1 MANLRTN
8 NLSGE
13 GGRNA
18 IDGSVFFDGSSKL
31 SVPNSADVRLGSN
44 DFTIEAWVRFGSP
57 AGDWD
62 TILGMWDASNTRRTY
77 TLQRKNSDGHL
88 YLYVSPDGG
97 SSNWAFA
104 NGGNLTTGD
113 WHHVAGVRDGNT
125 LRVYING
132 VEVDNSS
139 FSGTVYNNTTDALF
153 IGDVEATDTNNFNGY
168 ISNVRICNGHCLYP
182 NGTTFTPPAQKLTSH
197 YITDDNKTVLL
208 CCQDSDNPLQEA
220 TGKTVTAYGG
230 LVKGDDTELITNSGF
245 TSDISGWTAS
255 GVQWSHSSGA
265 LMHFGNGNTQRNI
278 FQDVTTVIGN
288 RYVFRVEASS
298 AEANTAY
305 WQIIGDS
312 DIAGNNYIADNNNA
326 APLEYVYYFT
336 ANSTT
341 TKIRFYSYDSSNSS
355 NVRSYW
361 YKASLKLAPQ
371 GEAPKVLPPF
381 GTDAGNTFDGA
392 IAMNSSAYMCFPTG
406 RTEERGR
413 GRVVIF
419 GDNAN
424 NTYIEMSSGGIAQL
438 FGLSNFLIA
447 GQHASCSSTTR
458 AVRMNGYS
466 PSTAPIA
473 CNVMEFVTI
482 ATQSNA
488 TDFGDSTRAC
498 RYNTGFGSPTRGIN
512 ANGNTPG
519 DVNAIDY
526 ITIASAGDATD
537 FGDLNTFTGTLAGS
551 TSNSI
556 RGLISGYSP
565 GNNHTE
571 YVTIATTGNGQEFG
585 EATVAMQG
593 RKGAASSTRALFA
606 SGYSQPTFNVI
617 NTIDYFTISTLGN
630 AVDFGDLTVATGG
643 AGGTSDSVRAVFMGG
658 FLNPGS
664 TNVIDVVTI
673 TTTGNAT
680 RFGDMFA
687 TQSTADAATS
697 DSHGGLS

>member
-8 NLSGE
+8 NLCGE

-18 IDGSVFFDGSSKL
+18 YNGSVFFDGTENRLDIAHSTDFDIADANTFECWIYYSSL
-31 SVPNSADVRLGSN
+31 PTNNLFLG
-44 DFTIEAWVRFGSP
+44 IESSYWIGYNHT
-57 AGDWD
+57 G
-62 TILGMWDASNTRRTY
+62 IGGASNKFVFSIY
-77 TLQRKNSDGHL
+77 NGSAWQA
-88 YLYVSPDGG
+88 VS
-97 SSNWAFA
+97 SS
-104 NGGNLTTGD
+104 TTPAVNA
-113 WHHVAGVRDGNT
+113 WHHVAATKDGT
-125 LRVYING
+125 SLKIYING
-132 VEVDNSS
+132 VLENTTTM
-139 FSGTVYNNTTDALF
+139 SGTAANNSDLFNIGRWNDASA
-153 IGDVEATDTNNFNGY
+153 GDGVRGY
-168 ISNVRICNGHCLYP
+168 ISNLRVCKGHAVYTA
-182 NGTTFTPPAQKLTSH
+182 NFTPPTSPLTVH
-197 YITDDNKTVLL
+197 YNSDGDETVLL

-220 TGKTVTAYGG
+220 TGKTLIAYGG
-230 LVKGDDTELITNSGF
+230 LVEADDTELITNSGF

-278 FQDVTTVIGN
+278 FQDVTTVIGR

-305 WQIIGDS
+305 WQVIGSADL
-312 DIAGNNYIADNNNA
+312 AGNNYIADNNNA
-326 APLEYVYYFT
+326 APLEYRFYFT
-336 ANSTT
+336 ADSTT

-371 GEAPKVLPPF
+371 GEVPKVLPPF

-606 SGYSQPTFNVI
+606 SGYSQPTFNVV

-673 TTTGNAT
+673 ATTGNAI